1 MFDFKCENGE
11 NSAFVE
17 ESVRILH
24 EAYISKKLVLF
35 VGAGADIPSGLPSWS
50 KAIQDFCKYLHIN
63 IEGVDNIRIPQFY
76 YNSRGKK
83 EYVEL
88 CRNIFFYNKELSIND
103 MHKKIID
110 FNVNTIITTNYT
122 DFLEREMNNRGHI
135 YRVICQDKDLPYVKN
150 ENLIIKMHGDF
161 DHDNFVLKEDDYL
174 NYSNNFRLIE
184 TYIKSIIAKNVVLFI
199 GYSFNDPDVKQI
211 FSWVKDILGN
221 DFQQA
226 YMLNGFDSYD
236 KNVFEYYKNLGVN
249 VIYTETFGE
258 DKQKALLDM
267 MDIIRLGKYKNISN
281 VDVAG
286 NYFRPY
292 LNLDFILEKYISKGF
307 WNCKLVVEAR
317 KLKCIE
323 NIRGKKCDPNIL
335 LVELAEKIE
344 KNTSSSD
351 DSLDIL
357 INVLKKSGVD
367 IIEFWDSESR
377 LMQVQVPHVENELF
391 GLIME
396 FDYKKLREN
405 IEYDDLFDNGDD
417 EQFYLKKAYMHYV
430 LEEYTKAYKML
441 CRAAEEAFRKC
452 KYYIYYIVQFNKFRV
467 GNLAAHCYKV
477 SKDMLDKINEDLK
490 RIDLERIVKDIPELF
505 SNDNQM
511 LNDIGTFQLH
521 YSLFQDAYRIS
532 QKVKKQQDSNYFVFS
547 GIPDYLTLRWK
558 IADYFQYLI
567 YNYLM
572 VDRCR
577 EVTELLA
584 LYIKSILGSVSAPDR
599 ERNEQGRG
607 GMKTTNIHASK
618 IGKFELFLMIK
629 YIPEKDIMSMFDEY
643 GIDIIPTE
651 DDCKEY
657 IRIVFDNLKKEKG
670 STRENELWNCMY
682 IISCMDPN
690 CDMVEDMIDC
700 ITERFNNFIYRIH
713 KKLIDKFLYSCY
725 KNGKFR
731 NKENGIFEIRKYALG
746 RFLQTL
752 IFQVQNEKD
761 AFAVERY
768 SLLIQN
774 VSYIFRNVYQQDYNG
789 DIISLLKETKDLV
802 LARLYLNCDKNNK
815 ERIQQYFESWKG
827 DASWESCEVYYSIVM
842 NDIIEPAADYENLI
856 FENIDKIR
864 DESCGHFP
872 NDYQNILITM
882 CNLYM
887 NDKLINKESYEKII
901 KNTNEDELMFL
912 SDISNFDYT
921 KFNLEWLYYFD
932 DKLLEKIAHDEI
944 ARINISRKFA
954 EEMEKNEVNNK
965 LLKIYFKYFLGD

>member
-50 KAIQDFCKYLHIN
+50 KAIQDFCKYLHISS
-63 IEGVDNIRIPQFY
+63 EGVDNIRIPQFY

-110 FNVNTIITTNYT
+110 FSVNTIITTNYT

-174 NYSNNFRLIE
+174 NYSKNFRLIE

-236 KNVFEYYKNLGVN
+236 KNIFEYYKNLGVN
-249 VIYTETFGE
+249 VIYTETFGK
-258 DKQKALLDM
+258 DKQKVLLDM
-267 MDIIRLGKYKNISN
+267 MDIIRLDKYKNISN
-281 VDVAG
+281 IDVAG

-292 LNLDFILEKYISKGF
+292 LNLNFILEKYISKGF
-307 WNCKLVVEAR
+307 WNCKLVVEAG
-317 KLKCIE
+317 KLKSIE
-323 NIRGKKCDPNIL
+323 NIQDKKCESNIL
-335 LVELAEKIE
+335 LAKLAEKME
-344 KNTSSSD
+344 KNTPTSK
-351 DSLDIL
+351 DSLGIL

-367 IIEFWDSESR
+367 IIEFWDSESG
-377 LMQVQVPHVENELF
+377 LMQVQVSHDENELF
-391 GLIME
+391 DLIME
-396 FDYKKLREN
+396 FDYKELRKN

-417 EQFYLKKAYMHYV
+417 EQFYLRKAYMHYV
-430 LEEYTKAYKML
+430 LEEYTKSYKLL
-441 CRAAEEAFRKC
+441 CHAAEKAFRKR
-452 KYYIYYIVQFNKFRV
+452 KYYIYYIAQFNKFRV
-467 GNLAAHCYKV
+467 GNLVTQDHRV
-477 SKDMLDKINEDLK
+477 SKDMQDKINEDLE
-490 RIDLERIVKDIPELF
+490 RIDLEQIVKDIPELF

-572 VDRCR
+572 VDRYR

-584 LYIKSILGSVSAPDR
+584 LYIKSILGSVSTPDR
-599 ERNEQGRG
+599 EGRG
-607 GMKTTNIHASK
+607 CMKTTNVHASR

-629 YIPEKDIMSMFDEY
+629 YVSEKDVMSMFDQY
-643 GIDIIPTE
+643 GLDVIPVE
-651 DDCKEY
+651 DDCKKY
-657 IRIVFDNLKKEKG
+657 IRIVFDNLRKEDL
-670 STRENELWNCMY
+670 TRDNELWNCMY
-682 IISCMDPN
+682 IISCIDPD

-700 ITERFNNFIYRIH
+700 ITKRINGFVYRSH
-713 KKLIDKFLYSCY
+713 QKLIDKFLYFCY
-725 KNGKFR
+725 KNKKFK
-731 NKENGIFEIRKYALG
+731 NIEKDIFKIEKCALG
-746 RFLQTL
+746 RFLQTIL
-752 IFQVQNEKD
+752 SQVHNATDTFVIQ
-761 AFAVERY
+761 RY
-768 SLLIQN
+768 SVLIQN
-774 VSYIFRNVYQQDYNG
+774 VSYIFREVYQQDYNG
-789 DIISLLKETKDLV
+789 DISSLLCDTKNLV
-802 LARLYLNCDKNNK
+802 LARLYSNCGKENK

-827 DASWESCEVYYSIVM
+827 DASWESCEVYYNIVM
-842 NDIIEPAADYENLI
+842 NDIIKPVADYENLI
-856 FENIDKIR
+856 FENINKIR
-864 DESCGHFP
+864 DESWGHFP
-872 NDYQNILITM
+872 NDYQNILTIM

-887 NDKLINKESYEKII
+887 NDKLINRENYEKII
-901 KNTNEDELMFL
+901 MNTTEHELMFL
-912 SDISNFDYT
+912 SDMENFDYT
-921 KFNLEWLYYFD
+921 KFDLEWLYFFES
-932 DKLLEKIAHDEI
+932 KLLEKIASKESV
-944 ARINISRKFA
+944 RIKISKKFA
-954 EEMEKNEVNNK
+954 EEMEKSEVSNK
-965 LLKIYFKYFLGD
+965 LLKIYFKYFLSSV